1 MTKEQFIKEIE
12 EKIQNYYAMSKCDMR
27 MGEKKNLAEFELLLD
42 DFIEMGKFDAVD
54 YVVLKRISGQIG
66 DKLRLDNVIF
76 YYSSFHYFYNAV
88 YHNNDFKYLYS
99 KIYQINIQIC
109 IMRIQI
115 RHNYITGC
123 SEDDYYFKERGKEL
137 LDAIAIIAIRGDKGE
152 DYNPV
157 LYLLLN
163 YIQSLLEYRNG
174 ANGVYASNVDI
185 LIERG
190 IQIIKKFL
198 MEFESIKLQVKNNV
212 KIRLFIEKI
221 NYMYNQYKGV
231 SVEKIVKRV
240 SKIEMGNIS
249 INKVWG
255 MNSLFDIDVEMFSE
269 KFNSEMDC
277 YEEIYE
283 DSKIVYLKNYI
294 RWLAINE
301 NNKFE
306 LLKLPSV
313 SNDDEEDNTWFNL
326 DDYFNG
332 YDKSYG
338 VIINDKDIAK
348 VNSYNDEVL
357 RQKLARLIINVDKNT
372 LERESKKPHG
382 PLEIADMELPVRPCL
397 KSSTY
402 YLCIPVKSGVEIQN
416 KVGEQITYQV
426 IRPFTY
432 FGNKAIVIFI
442 SAKEATE
449 AFYNFVKR
457 AKANLNFDI
466 YVIDGK
472 ALVKLLKYNKMIE

>member
-137 LDAIAIIAIRGDKGE
+137 LDAIAIIANRGDKGE

-306 LLKLPSV
+306 LLKLPS
-313 SNDDEEDNTWFNL
+313 L
-326 DDYFNG
+326 
-332 YDKSYG
+332 
-338 VIINDKDIAK
+338 
-348 VNSYNDEVL
+348 
-357 RQKLARLIINVDKNT
+357 
-372 LERESKKPHG
+372 
-382 PLEIADMELPVRPCL
+382 
-397 KSSTY
+397 
-402 YLCIPVKSGVEIQN
+402 
-416 KVGEQITYQV
+416 
-426 IRPFTY
+426 
-432 FGNKAIVIFI
+432 
-442 SAKEATE
+442 
-449 AFYNFVKR
+449 
-457 AKANLNFDI
+457 
-466 YVIDGK
+466 
-472 ALVKLLKYNKMIE
+472 